1 MCLNLFKGRKRRRRA
16 RSDLKVR
23 KWIPQKEVSMIKRA
37 ILSVGLAFSFI
48 LVGCQNSEPSETNE
62 PSETP
67 SSSTNDKSE
76 TGSETQDSTLPIEDT
91 EYGRGAESDGEDTN
105 AQEAPTRMISDDA
118 KSIIIYFSRSGNTQ
132 NLARMIYNE
141 IGGDMLELTV
151 TDPYPSDYRQAVER
165 AHEERDNQEY
175 PEIDTDIP
183 DLSQYD
189 TVYLGYQTWAMT
201 LSNPMISFLM
211 GHGSDFS
218 GKTIYPF
225 STNAGYG
232 EGDTIERIEELAPG
246 ASVATSFSIQDEDLL
261 NNQDQVTTWL
271 NENE

>member
-1 MCLNLFKGRKRRRRA
+1 MCLNLYKGRKRRRLA

-23 KWIPQKEVSMIKRA
+23 NGIPQKEVSMIKRA

-48 LVGCQNSEPSETNE
+48 LVGCQNSEPNET
-62 PSETP
+62 S
-67 SSSTNDKSE
+67 SSSTNENSE
-76 TGSETQDSTLPIEDT
+76 VGSSSETQDSALPIEDT

-105 AQEAPTRMISDDA
+105 AQEEPTRMISDDA

-165 AHEERDNQEY
+165 ADEERDNQEY

-183 DLSQYD
+183 DLSQYN
-189 TVYLGYQTWAMT
+189 TVYLGYQTWSMT

-211 GHGSDFS
+211 NHGSNFS

-246 ASVATSFSIQDEDLL
+246 ASVSTSFSIQDEDLL

-271 NENE
+271 NENES